1 MSDTFVTDAPEAGK
15 EPRREDTRSEL
26 REDTRRDERDS
37 RDGDRSTRGSRDR
50 DDRRDTPTF
59 ADMARLQ
66 ARPSM
71 GGLSDAVLSLL
82 VNTFEN
88 AKTYDKPGVPAE
100 TKREKFK
107 VIPMDGSLARSSQ
120 SSLLVVLPA
129 VIGAERFALA
139 YILLIEQSGD
149 VQTRPLIE
157 RGETFDALV
166 LPEDHLTETYIN
178 IVRDQ
183 AQAAV
188 GGVARVV
195 GNQVILA
202 DTFTHRTEKEME
214 QIVAHIYD
222 NAFEAICG
230 FRENMIDAKSGVRS
244 SQFRVSPDKMGK
256 GSRLEVSFD
265 YTGKQ
270 VTDTSGLPIRSD
282 VTTNLYYSEPN
293 GEDNLF
299 SRTKMGDI
307 RCGLDLFVSYDE
319 EGENQQRRFGGRRRR
334 GGRDVEA
341 PFWQAVLNINSVGS
355 GDFPYSLE
363 LAQLL
368 IAQSVQ
374 QSNDYRWATMLRPRS
389 TMAEGLKPLTS
400 LGHLFLMNPDE
411 EAACVAKDIGPNIND
426 NDLADY
432 LDLTVKPDVAFGMT
446 VPSSGEK
453 SWVLSIY
460 ERIAIAE
467 PGTELDDLIDLLHAS
482 ADVLTGNRFSDELAK
497 RNLGNDYRPVYTT
510 GSRTLLGTWTDEN
523 QNRRDIREWNVPA
536 LLARVGEK
544 NLDLV
549 SDFQATFEDTRRSIE
564 FNLAERYA
572 ILRKV
577 VPGLHV
583 VGTAEQLA
591 FDLDYLIA
599 LQNALDGAKMSPHV
613 SSNDGLSTRRS
624 IGHDG
629 YSRYATS
636 EIGRT
641 RRTRNDDNTDR
652 RGRRP
657 YSGGNYY

>member
-1 MSDTFVTDAPEAGK
+1 MSDTFVTDAPDNAK

-26 REDTRRDERDS
+26 REDRSRDERDS
-37 RDGDRSTRGSRDR
+37 RDSDRGSRGS
-50 DDRRDTPTF
+50 RRDENRETQVTF
-59 ADMARLQ
+59 ADMSRLQ

-100 TKREKFK
+100 TKRNLFK

-129 VIGAERFALA
+129 TIGAERYALT

-149 VQTRPLIE
+149 VQTRPLVE

-188 GGVARVV
+188 GGTARVV

-222 NAFEAICG
+222 NAMEAICG
-230 FRENMIDAKSGVRS
+230 FRENMIDAKSGTRS

-256 GSRLEVSFD
+256 GSRLEIAFD

-270 VTDTSGLPIRSD
+270 IIDTSGLPVRSD

-307 RCGLDLFVSYDE
+307 RCGLDMFVSYDE
-319 EGENQQRRFGGRRRR
+319 KGESEQRRFGGRRRR
-334 GGRDVEA
+334 GRDTES

-368 IAQSVQ
+368 IAQAVQ
-374 QSNDYRWATMLRPRS
+374 QSNDYRWATMLRPRA
-389 TMAEGLKPLTS
+389 TLAEGLKPLTS

-411 EAACVAKDIGPNIND
+411 EAACVAKDIGPNISD

-482 ADVLTGNRFSDELAK
+482 ADVLTGNRFSDALAK

-510 GSRTLLGTWTDEN
+510 GSRTLLGTWLDEN

-536 LLARVGEK
+536 LLTRVGEK

-549 SDFQATFEDTRRSIE
+549 QDFQATFEDTRRSIE

-583 VGTAEQLA
+583 TGTAEQLA

-599 LQNALDGAKMSPHV
+599 LQDSLDGAKMSPHV

-629 YSRYATS
+629 YSQYATS

-641 RRTRNDDNTDR
+641 RRNRSDDSADR
-652 RGRRP
+652 RRRP

>member
-1 MSDTFVTDAPEAGK
+1 MSDTFVTDAPDNAK

-26 REDTRRDERDS
+26 REDRVRDERDS
-37 RDGDRSTRGSRDR
+37 RDGDRGSRGRDR
-50 DDRRDTPTF
+50 DSRRDEQVTF
-59 ADMARLQ
+59 ADMSRLQ

-71 GGLSDAVLSLL
+71 GGLSDAVLALL

-88 AKTYDKPGVPAE
+88 AKSYDKPGVPAE
-100 TKREKFK
+100 TKRNLFK

-129 VIGAERFALA
+129 TIGAERFALT

-149 VQTRPLIE
+149 VQTRPLVE

-188 GGVARVV
+188 GGTARVV

-222 NAFEAICG
+222 NAMEAICG
-230 FRENMIDAKSGVRS
+230 FRENMIDAKSGSRS

-256 GSRLEVSFD
+256 GSRLEVAFD
-265 YTGKQ
+265 YSGKQ
-270 VTDTSGLPIRSD
+270 IVDTSGLPVRSD

-293 GEDNLF
+293 GDDNLF

-319 EGENQQRRFGGRRRR
+319 DGESQQRRFGGRRRR
-334 GGRDVEA
+334 GRDIEA
-341 PFWQAVLNINSVGS
+341 PFWQAVLNINAVGS

-363 LAQLL
+363 LSQLL
-368 IAQSVQ
+368 IAQAVQ

-411 EAACVAKDIGPNIND
+411 EAACVAKDIGPNISD

-467 PGTELDDLIDLLHAS
+467 PGSELDDLIDLLHAS
-482 ADVLTGNRFSDELAK
+482 ADVLTGNRFSDALAK

-510 GSRTLLGTWTDEN
+510 GSRTLLGTWTDDN

-549 SDFQATFEDTRRSIE
+549 QDFQATFEDTRRSIE

-583 VGTAEQLA
+583 TGTAEQLA

-599 LQNALDGAKMSPHV
+599 LQDALDGAKMSPHV

-636 EIGRT
+636 EIGKT
-641 RRTRNDDNTDR
+641 RRTRSDDSADR
-652 RGRRP
+652 RRRP

>member
-1 MSDTFVTDAPEAGK
+1 MSDTFVTDAPAS
-15 EPRREDTRSEL
+15 EPRREDTRAEL
-26 REDTRRDERDS
+26 REDRGRDERDS
-37 RDGDRSTRGSRDR
+37 RDDRGSRRDRSDRGDR
-50 DDRRDTPTF
+50 DNQVTF
-59 ADMARLQ
+59 ADMSRLQ

-88 AKTYDKPGVPAE
+88 AKTYDKPGVPVE
-100 TKREKFK
+100 TKRDKFK

-129 VIGAERFALA
+129 TIAGEKFALT

-149 VQTRPLIE
+149 VQTRPLVE

-188 GGVARVV
+188 GGTARVV

-214 QIVAHIYD
+214 GQVAHIYD

-230 FRENMIDAKSGVRS
+230 FRENMIDAKSGTRS

-256 GSRLEVSFD
+256 GSRLEVAFD

-270 VTDTSGLPIRSD
+270 IVDTSGLPVRSD

-307 RCGLDLFVSYDE
+307 RCGLDLFVSYDDE
-319 EGENQQRRFGGRRRR
+319 SEGQQRRFGGRRRR
-334 GGRDVEA
+334 GRDVES
-341 PFWQAVLNINSVGS
+341 PFWQAVLNINAVGS

-389 TMAEGLKPLTS
+389 TLAEGLKPLTS

-432 LDLTVKPDVAFGMT
+432 LDLTVKPDIAFGMT

-467 PGTELDDLIDLLHAS
+467 PGAELDDLIDLLHAS
-482 ADVLTGNRFSDELAK
+482 ADVLTGNRFSDALAK

-523 QNRRDIREWNVPA
+523 QNRRDVREWNVPA

-583 VGTAEQLA
+583 TGTAEQLA
-591 FDLDYLIA
+591 LDLDYLIA
-599 LQNALDGAKMSPHV
+599 LQEALDGAKMSPHV

-629 YSRYATS
+629 YGRYATS

-641 RRTRNDDNTDR
+641 RRTRNDDSADR
-652 RGRRP
+652 RRRP